1 MEREGFL
8 SRQPL
13 EEKSPS
19 IWSEYVLGHVSHFSR
34 YTGSCSAYCSV
45 TGLFHFVHQNSASTY
60 LWSGLP
66 HFNLA
71 MMHFPSESILMVR

>member
-19 IWSEYVLGHVSHFSR
+19 IWSEYVLGHIKHFSR
-34 YTGSCSAYCSV
+34 CTGSCSAYCSV
-45 TGLFHFVHQNSASTY
+45 TGSFHFVLHQNSASTSH
-60 LWSGLP
+60 LVGSSSFQSS
-66 HFNLA
+66 HDA
-71 MMHFPSESILMVR
+71 FPL